1 MKPTDGEMEEFSNS
15 LEEHIGTSS
24 DVMLKYA
31 RKGEFIMSRKKLSY
45 WLK

>member
-1 MKPTDGEMEEFSNS
+1 MTPTDGEMKEFSKS

-31 RKGEFIMSRKKLSY
+31 GKGSFNERTKVVL
-45 WLK
+45 